1 MPTLKT
7 AAGEAVASRQK
18 GDTLLA
24 YRALENEICSID
36 HMSEILSD
44 MLERS
49 LKPAKVVD
57 GMPAILITKAELST
71 LSFAWN
77 DVAMRA
83 TKLRDAFYSVEQE
96 GDQ

>member
-1 MPTLKT
+1 MKP
-7 AAGEAVASRQK
+7 AAGEAMASRKQV
-18 GDTLLA
+18 DTLFA
-24 YRALENEICSID
+24 YRDLENEICSID

-49 LKPAKVVD
+49 LKPAREVD
-57 GMPAILITKAELST
+57 GMPAILITESELST

-83 TKLRDAFYSVEQE
+83 TKLRYAFYAVEQE
-96 GDQ
+96 SIQ

>member
-1 MPTLKT
+1 MPTMKT
-7 AAGEAVASRQK
+7 AAGEAIASRKQS
-18 GDTLLA
+18 DTLFA

-49 LKPAKVVD
+49 LKPAREVD
-57 GMPAILITKAELST
+57 GMPAILITKSELST

-83 TKLRDAFYSVEQE
+83 TKLRDAFYAIEQE
-96 GDQ
+96 NIQ

>member
-7 AAGEAVASRQK
+7 AAGEAVASRKQA
-18 GDTLLA
+18 DTLLA

-44 MLERS
+44 MLERC
-49 LKPAKVVD
+49 LQPAREVD
-57 GMPAILITKAELST
+57 GLPAIVITKSELST

-83 TKLRDAFYSVEQE
+83 TKLRDAFYAIEQE
-96 GDQ
+96 NIQ